1 MKFSQLSQNTR
12 ILLVF
17 QSENVICRK
26 FGNRAFVGE
35 NVKDGVLLDVK
46 PEEDVLVEKYLH
58 DVKVGEKFT
67 LPSDVIQNQ
76 NVKISD
82 CEYTDGFTSFQHS
95 IFSSEQVFC

>member
-1 MKFSQLSQNTR
+1 MKFSELSQNTR

-17 QSENVICRK
+17 QGENVICRK
-26 FGNRAFVGE
+26 FGNRVFIGE

-58 DVKVGEKFT
+58 DVKVGGKFT
-67 LPSDVIQNQ
+67 LPSDIIQNQ

-82 CEYTDGFTSFQHS
+82 CEYQDGVTSFQHS
-95 IFSSEQVFC
+95 IFSSESIFC